1 LADCEATE
9 KNKVIINSNFS
20 QEMRKRNANSE
31 MRHYRIPA
39 KNEKQ
44 EEKS

>member
-1 LADCEATE
+1 MGFETTE

-20 QEMRKRNANSE
+20 QEMRKRNVNSE
-31 MRHYRIPA
+31 MRHYKVSL